1 LTALGKGAGR
11 GYSAVVELERCLD
24 IGGAVSAPPFRTE
37 PESEWA
43 KARDEGTIPFELY
56 DLYRLTSFLS
66 VSRIAGFDT
75 EYERLISTYFARV
88 MRSILDCLDEAA
100 ALVVEADDHLKQTHT
115 PLKKLRGEKWDKS
128 AGRKFR
134 ATFRLFLID
143 LTGSLD
149 AAAELVGLIL
159 PGAVTGLQ
167 PGKASFSIL
176 RSWAGRALVSPP
188 GIVYPAQHYSERL
201 HDSLVK
207 VVRSDRPE
215 SDWFELL
222 RMYRN
227 KVTHLG
233 HQSWLH
239 LGLQSD
245 DDEIY
250 YFLPRTWP
258 FVPERHLRV
267 GTNNAAE
274 TGDIK
279 QHLRASLVHVDIAT
293 FSADVLAKVRQ
304 TVGTISAVLAAAY
317 VQTGRLD
324 ASMLGPLLDAATI
337 TCAFQ
342 DFGSA
347 SNAR

>member
-1 LTALGKGAGR
+1 M
-11 GYSAVVELERCLD
+11 ELERCLD

-37 PESEWA
+37 PEPEWV
-43 KARDEGTIPFELY
+43 KAREQGTIPSELY

-66 VSRIAGFDT
+66 ASRIAGFDT

-88 MRSILDCLDEAA
+88 MRSTLDCLDEAS
-100 ALVVEADDHLKQTHT
+100 ALVAEADDHLKQTYT
-115 PLKKLRGEKWDKS
+115 PLKKLRGEKWDKT

-143 LTGSLD
+143 LIGSLD
-149 AAAELVGLIL
+149 AAAELVALLL
-159 PGAVTGLQ
+159 PHAVTGLQ
-167 PGKASFSIL
+167 PGKASFTIL
-176 RSWAGRALVSPP
+176 RTWAGRALVSPP
-188 GIVYPAQHYSERL
+188 GIVSPAQHYSERL
-201 HDSLVK
+201 HDSLAK
-207 VVRSDRPE
+207 VVRSDRAE

-245 DDEIY
+245 DNEIY

-258 FVPERHLRV
+258 FVPERHMRV
-267 GTNNAAE
+267 AANSEAE

-279 QHLRASLVHVDIAT
+279 QHLRGSLVHIDIIT

-304 TVGTISAVLAAAY
+304 TVGNISAVLTAAY
-317 VQTGRLD
+317 AQMGRLD
-324 ASMLGPLLDAATI
+324 ASTLGPLLDAATI

-342 DFGSA
+342 DFG
-347 SNAR
+347 RE